1 MLHGNRHKS
10 IGTFKE
16 SFFSILY
23 IVMIISIVLICII
36 LPNKIQY
43 PNKNEYYIDNILSI
57 PIGIAFFIGFY
68 YIACLFKNKKKDRM
82 LIIISCI
89 FTLVL
94 FLLARNYSFKT
105 DWDAGGM
112 LENAQLISENKYDLL
127 ENKYYSRYPNNILIT
142 KIFSIAY
149 KIANFTKISDGY
161 NYILLLNCFIYSWTG
176 FLLYKITNYL
186 LNNDNIALMAWMI
199 YVLLIGFS
207 PWIIIPY
214 SDSISLGIVSLEAF
228 LFFNVIK
235 YKNEK
240 RLIFII
246 ALIFLSIF
254 GYYIKPQNI
263 IIVIAMSI
271 ISILE
276 IFKKRK
282 NYNIKIK
289 QICFYSIPIIITT
302 ILSLFIVKYIIN
314 TSGFKINKEMKYGI
328 SHFLMMGWNEKR
340 GGIWDEKD
348 VVFSRSFNTCEER
361 NKANIKVFKSRIKE
375 MGFTGVINQMVKKTL
390 INYNDGSFAYGREGK
405 IFLEDYNTGNIQ
417 LRKMLTN
424 IYKNKGRYFLLFKQ
438 IMQILWITTLFFS
451 IFSFSKSK
459 KIQILQLSIIG
470 ITLFELIF
478 EARARYLFA
487 YAPVYIII
495 ACVGFENLILFFR
508 KKKEILYKSRQKL
521 IEGSND
527 L

>member
-1 MLHGNRHKS
+1 MLHNNRHKS
-10 IGTFKE
+10 ICTFKE
-16 SFFSILY
+16 SFFSVLY
-23 IVMIISIVLICII
+23 IAMIISIVLICIA
-36 LPNKIQY
+36 LPDKTPY
-43 PNKNEYYIDNILSI
+43 PHKNEYSISNILSI
-57 PIGIAFFIGFY
+57 SVGIIFFIGIY
-68 YIACLFKNKKKDRM
+68 YIACLFKEKKKDRIM
-82 LIIISCI
+82 IIISCI

-254 GYYIKPQNI
+254 GYYIKPQNT

-276 IFKKRK
+276 ILKKRK

-328 SHFLMMGWNEKR
+328 SHFLMMGWNEKS
-340 GGIWDEKD
+340 GGIWDGKD
-348 VVFSRSFNTCEER
+348 VAFSNSFNSCEER
-361 NKANIKVFKSRIKE
+361 NKANIQAFKTRIKE
-375 MGFTGVINQMVKKTL
+375 MGFEGVINQMLKKTL

-405 IFLEDYNTGNIQ
+405 FFLEDYDTGHIQ
-417 LRKMLTN
+417 LRKILSD
-424 IYKNKGRYFLLFKQ
+424 IYKNKGKYFWLFKQ
-438 IMQILWITTLFFS
+438 IMQILWITILFFS
-451 IFSFSKSK
+451 IFSFNKSR
-459 KIQILQLSIIG
+459 KIQVLQLSIIG

-487 YAPVYIII
+487 YAPIYIII
-495 ACVGFENLILFFR
+495 ACVGLENFIVFFR
-508 KKKEILYKSRQKL
+508 KNKEVLYNNKPKL
-521 IEGSND
+521 IKGS
-527 L
+527 